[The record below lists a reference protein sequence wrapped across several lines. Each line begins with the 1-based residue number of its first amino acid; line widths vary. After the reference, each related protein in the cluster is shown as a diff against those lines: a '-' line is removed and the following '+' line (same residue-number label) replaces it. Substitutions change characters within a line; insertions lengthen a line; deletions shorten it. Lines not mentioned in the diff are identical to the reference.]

1 MSSEDFKEIQEGRQY
16 FARTAQVQ
24 EGLELLQDAY
34 DSQFH
39 FREPKGL
46 AITGRTGTGKS
57 TLAEFFIKDYPQV
70 RNKHGLTVPILRTVV
85 PSEATVQ
92 KTILNMLIA
101 LGETDITNL
110 REEILMARLFKLI
123 IECDVRMIILDE
135 FQHLVYLEDFSIISG
150 VTDWLKNLIVDLK
163 IPLVIMGMPSSL
175 RVLEVD
181 KQLGERISMRQELFY
196 ISPTTPEE
204 RREYKKIM
212 RTFEARYNHEKR
224 SLTESGVLL
233 RFLSASQGSL
243 RKITDIL
250 NYDRM
255 KQWSQTDLSLEER
268 LSKSFLR
275 MIGLSESVPVNPFKC
290 TMSELRYAN
299 PKS

>member
-1 MSSEDFKEIQEGRQY
+1 MSSEEFEEIQEGRQY
-16 FARTAQVQ
+16 FARTEQVKD
-24 EGLELLQDAY
+24 GLELLQDAY

-46 AITGRTGTGKS
+46 AITGRTGAGKS

-70 RNKHGLTVPILRTVV
+70 RDKYGLTVPILRTVV

-92 KTILNMLIA
+92 KTILNLLIA

-123 IECDVRMIILDE
+123 KECSVRMIILDE
-135 FQHLVYLEDFSIISG
+135 FQHLVYLKDFSIISG

-163 IPLVIMGMPSSL
+163 IPLVIMGMPSCL

-181 KQLGERISMRQELFY
+181 KQLGERISMRLELFY
-196 ISPTTPEE
+196 ISHTTPEA

-212 RTFEARYNHEKR
+212 QTFEARYDHKKAT
-224 SLTESGVLL
+224 LTDSEMLL
-233 RFLSASQGSL
+233 RFLCASQGSL

-255 KQWSQTDLSLEER
+255 KRWSETDVSLEER

-275 MIGLSESVPVNPFKC
+275 MIGLSEAVPVDPFKC
-290 TMSELRYAN
+290 AMSELRYA
-299 PKS
+299 KSNG